1 MSQNRRIYTE
11 KELENNTMKLSQDE
25 IDEIRERQNELQSF
39 EIITEDDIPY
49 YLSDYAKDEFRRI
62 LPYLQQLHTGK
73 LDSQIVAQYCTL
85 SASCKKLIED
95 ININGEIIN
104 GKINPALKTY
114 QSLMKELRATASMLG
129 LNPSARAKL
138 IADMR
143 KAKVD
148 EIEKEAE
155 SDYFAERF
163 TN

>member
-11 KELENNTMKLSQDE
+11 EELENNTMKLSKE
-25 IDEIRERQNELQSF
+25 ELDEIRERQDELQSF
-39 EIITEDDIPY
+39 EMITEEDIPE
-49 YLSDYAKDEFRRI
+49 YLSDYAKEEFIRI
-62 LPYLQQLHTGK
+62 LPYLQKLHTGK

-85 SASCKKLIED
+85 SASCKKLTE
-95 ININGEIIN
+95 NINKKGEII
-104 GKINPALKTY
+104 GDKINPALKTY

-155 SDYFAERF
+155 SDYFADRF